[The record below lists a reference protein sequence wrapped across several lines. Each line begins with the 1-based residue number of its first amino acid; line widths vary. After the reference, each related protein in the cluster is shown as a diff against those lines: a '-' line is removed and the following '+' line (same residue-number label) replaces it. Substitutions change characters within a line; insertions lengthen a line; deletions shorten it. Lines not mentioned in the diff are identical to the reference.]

1 MPSRDEKVYLIL
13 VKCIIG
19 FCLYPEMQKMDS
31 KKKKSRGVLCVHE
44 GARGH
49 AATNMLHI
57 SDEHKLELLIGG
69 MVEVLD
75 MDDWMRFADYCEY
88 EKTDQV
94 IE

>member
-1 MPSRDEKVYLIL
+1 
-13 VKCIIG
+13 
-19 FCLYPEMQKMDS
+19 
-31 KKKKSRGVLCVHE
+31 
-44 GARGH
+44 
-49 AATNMLHI
+49 MLHM